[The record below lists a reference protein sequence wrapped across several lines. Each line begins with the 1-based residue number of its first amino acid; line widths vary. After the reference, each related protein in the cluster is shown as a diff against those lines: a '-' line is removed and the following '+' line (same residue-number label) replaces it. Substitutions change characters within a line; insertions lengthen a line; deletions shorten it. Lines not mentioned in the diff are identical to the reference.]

1 MAVLSIILI
10 VLFVIVSLLLLFICT
25 IQDDN
30 ATGLG
35 GIFGGGS
42 DSTFGSGT
50 SKFIT
55 KATTILA
62 ILFVVLALGVGLTN
76 KISASDSVLDAAA
89 ATSET
94 DSTWW
99 QDDSATN

>member
-10 VLFVIVSLLLLFICT
+10 VLFVIVSLLLLFIVT

-76 KISASDSVLDAAA
+76 KLAASDSVLEA
-89 ATSET
+89 ATTTTTE

-99 QDDSATN
+99 QDDASTN

>member
-1 MAVLSIILI
+1 MFVLSIILI
-10 VLFVIVSLLLLFICT
+10 VLFVVVSLLLLFILT
-25 IQDDN
+25 IQDEN
-30 ATGLG
+30 SAGLG

-50 SKFIT
+50 SKFIN

-62 ILFVVLALGVGLTN
+62 ILFVVLALAVGLTN
-76 KISASDSVLDAAA
+76 KASASDSVLDAA
-89 ATSET
+89 TQTE

-99 QDDSATN
+99 QDESSTN